1 MAGRKYGIKK
11 KTHLNNAVKSAQ
23 IRSVFI
29 FFSFFIVWGRPFFFL
44 VFLFLTVSSRI
55 RVRGRRRVG
64 TWRAAKEEVN
74 DRGWR
79 RGPARA
85 LWRVSAPRCRG
96 VTFLRLS
103 APVGRPSSDL
113 HFLPQRPRGGRSSNP
128 GWWCW
133 PCRPVAPRCAGC
145 SGEECC
151 RQPGHLGERRR
162 SCLFSYFAASFISHH
177 SKRKRHFSVVAVKVV
192 PKGS

>member
-1 MAGRKYGIKK
+1 M
-11 KTHLNNAVKSAQ
+11 
-23 IRSVFI
+23 
-29 FFSFFIVWGRPFFFL
+29 FSFFSLFSSYEADLFFSR
-44 VFLFLTVSSRI
+44 FLFLTVSSRI

-64 TWRAAKEEVN
+64 TWRAAKEEVK

-79 RGPARA
+79 RGPARV
-85 LWRVSAPRCRG
+85 LRRVSAPRCRG

-113 HFLPQRPRGGRSSNP
+113 HFLPQRPMGRSSNP

-133 PCRPVAPRCAGC
+133 PCRLVAPRCAGC

-151 RQPGHLGERRR
+151 RQPGHLGDQREKL
-162 SCLFSYFAASFISHH
+162 SIQLFCGFFSFS
-177 SKRKRHFSVVAVKVV
+177 SFEKKVRKQNVSVVAVKVV
-192 PKGS
+192 PKAF